1 LRIVAAG
8 GGISALGE
16 IMKKIVLLAA
26 LVAFA
31 AQPGWAAEKA
41 KAKSACTPA
50 AAMEAE
56 QGLRFMTELGIASN
70 ACTSI
75 GIYADFRVRNRETI
89 VGYQKAMIAHLHGA
103 AAFDKWNTV
112 LANQMAQRQSSIV
125 PAQFCQQ
132 SAGLLEQAKGLDA
145 KGFRAYAAAQAA
157 ANTQAVKCGK

>member
-1 LRIVAAG
+1 
-8 GGISALGE
+8 
-16 IMKKIVLLAA
+16 MKKIVLIAA
-26 LVAFA
+26 LVAAFA
-31 AQPGWAAEKA
+31 AQPGWAAGKA
-41 KAKSACTPA
+41 KKSQCTPA
-50 AAMEAE
+50 AAIEAE

-75 GIYADFRVRNRETI
+75 GIYADFRVRNREAI

-112 LANQMAQRQSSIV
+112 LANQMAQRQSSVV
-125 PAQFCQQ
+125 PVQFCQQ
-132 SAGLLEQAKGLDA
+132 SAALLKQASTLDA

>member
-1 LRIVAAG
+1 
-8 GGISALGE
+8 
-16 IMKKIVLLAA
+16 MKKFVLIAA
-26 LVAFA
+26 LVAAVA
-31 AQPGWAAEKA
+31 AQPGWAAEKPKA
-41 KAKSACTPA
+41 AAKSHCSPA
-50 AAMEAE
+50 AAIEAE

-70 ACTSI
+70 ACSSI
-75 GIYADFRVRNRETI
+75 GIYADFRVRNRDAI

-125 PAQFCQQ
+125 PVQFCQQ
-132 SAGLLEQAKGLDA
+132 SAALLKQASTLDA

>member
-1 LRIVAAG
+1 
-8 GGISALGE
+8 
-16 IMKKIVLLAA
+16 MKKIVLIVA

-41 KAKSACTPA
+41 KAKSRCTPA
-50 AAMEAE
+50 AAIEAE

-70 ACTSI
+70 ACTSV
-75 GIYADFRVRNRETI
+75 GVYADFRVRNREAI

-103 AAFDKWNTV
+103 AGFDRWNTV

-132 SAGLLEQAKGLDA
+132 SAALLEQAKGLDA

>member
-1 LRIVAAG
+1 
-8 GGISALGE
+8 
-16 IMKKIVLLAA
+16 MKKIVLVAA
-26 LVAFA
+26 LVAAFA

-41 KAKSACTPA
+41 QAKSRCTPA
-50 AAMEAE
+50 AAIEAE

-75 GIYADFRVRNRETI
+75 GIYADFRVRNHDAI

-112 LANQMAQRQSSIV
+112 LANQMAQHQSSIV

-132 SAGLLEQAKGLDA
+132 SSALLQQAKGLDA

>member
-1 LRIVAAG
+1 
-8 GGISALGE
+8 
-16 IMKKIVLLAA
+16 MKKIVLIAA
-26 LVAFA
+26 LVAVA
-31 AQPGWAAEKA
+31 AQPGWAAG
-41 KAKSACTPA
+41 KAKSQCTPA
-50 AAMEAE
+50 AAIEAE

-75 GIYADFRVRNRETI
+75 GIYADFRVRNHDAI

-132 SAGLLEQAKGLDA
+132 SAALLEQAKGLDA

>member
-1 LRIVAAG
+1 
-8 GGISALGE
+8 
-16 IMKKIVLLAA
+16 MKKIVLIAA
-26 LVAFA
+26 LVAVA
-31 AQPGWAAEKA
+31 AQPGWAAGKA
-41 KAKSACTPA
+41 KAKSHCTPA
-50 AAMEAE
+50 AAIEAE

-75 GIYADFRVRNRETI
+75 GIYADFRVRNREAI

-112 LANQMAQRQSSIV
+112 LANQMAQRQSNIV

-132 SAGLLEQAKGLDA
+132 SAALLEQAKGLDA